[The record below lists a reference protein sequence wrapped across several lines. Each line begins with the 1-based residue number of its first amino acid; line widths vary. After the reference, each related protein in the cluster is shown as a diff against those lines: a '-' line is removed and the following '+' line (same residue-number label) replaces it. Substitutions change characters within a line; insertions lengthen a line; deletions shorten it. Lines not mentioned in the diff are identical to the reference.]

1 MSMYECAEGA
11 ADQVE
16 HEESLCA
23 VLFTYTLRRDHDVGF
38 PIVRFIH
45 AISSRPSLV

>member
-16 HEESLCA
+16 HEESLCT
-23 VLFTYTLRRDHDVGF
+23 VLFTYTLRRNRDVGV

-45 AISSRPSLV
+45 TISSQPPLV